1 MSGDREPKHVGDAPQ
16 GCLALEAIMRRAVLL
31 FVLGLSL
38 PAHAAAQDI
47 MAAVR
52 LEHWAEADALA
63 AASPDPLARKL
74 ALFFR
79 LLTPGAARTA
89 ELAAFIA
96 DNPAWP
102 QQALL
107 GRRLQEA
114 FAADSDDLTTIKRC
128 QQTPA
133 AAQPATTLLR
143 CAEAM
148 SRASRQAEAEQDARA
163 AWIKGVDPAS
173 ELGFIRTW
181 GHTLTADD
189 QWRRFDR
196 LAWTDAG
203 LPGSPAARQ
212 AARVHSA
219 SRPAAEARLALRR
232 DDPSAPALVA
242 ALPAPARADPGLIL
256 DLAKWH
262 RRANQDRAA
271 LTVWIKEGGPAEA
284 AAADDRRPAF
294 WDERNLL
301 ARRMLRAGDPAA
313 AYLLTSSHRQTGEAA
328 IDAEFLSGWI
338 ALRLLQQPDVAA
350 QHFRALAT
358 LSHAAITQG
367 RAYYWI
373 GRTAAAQGDAA
384 GAQTA
389 YAQAA
394 AWPTTFYGQL
404 AVRALG
410 DDDAALAARIRAAH
424 DPAWTVEQ
432 ATALIGEDLARAA
445 ALLVAWGEPR
455 RAKAFLLR
463 LAETAADAAERAMA
477 ARMALGLGLPDQA
490 VAIARRAGRNGLM
503 LPEAGWPIAVEPPD
517 AAVEPA
523 VTLGLIR
530 QESSFDTQAGSPAGA
545 QGLMQLMPA
554 TAAGVARRLNE
565 AVSLPAL
572 TADAAYNMR
581 LGTAYLQTLLDQF
594 GGALPLA
601 LAGYNAGPNRVLDWL
616 AGYGDPRTGAID
628 MIDWIE
634 LVPFN
639 ETRNYVQRVI
649 ENIVIYAARRGTAA
663 PHPLARSAG

>member
-1 MSGDREPKHVGDAPQ
+1 MYRT
-16 GCLALEAIMRRAVLL
+16 MLL

-38 PAHAAAQDI
+38 PARAAAQDI

-74 ALFFR
+74 ALYFR
-79 LLTPGAARTA
+79 LLTPGAARAA

-114 FAADSDDLTTIKRC
+114 FAVDSDDLATIERC
-128 QQTPA
+128 LKIPA
-133 AAQPATTLLR
+133 AAQPATVLLR
-143 CAEAM
+143 CADAM
-148 SRASRQAEAEQDARA
+148 GRAGRQAEAEQDARA
-163 AWIKGVDPAS
+163 AWVKGVDPAG
-173 ELGFIRTW
+173 EPGFILAW
-181 GHTLTADD
+181 GHALTAND

-203 LPGSPAARQ
+203 LPDGAAARQ
-212 AARVHSA
+212 AIRVHPA

-232 DDPSAPALVA
+232 DDPFAPALVA
-242 ALPAPARADPGLIL
+242 ALPAPARADPGLVL
-256 DLAKWH
+256 DLAKWY

-271 LTVWIKEGGPAEA
+271 LAIWIKEGGPAEA
-284 AAADDRRPAF
+284 AAGEDHRPAF

-301 ARRMLRAGDPAA
+301 ARRMLRTGDPAS
-313 AYLLTSSHRQTGEAA
+313 AYVLASSHRQTGEAA

-338 ALRLLQQPDVAA
+338 ALRRLQQPDVAA
-350 QHFRALAT
+350 RHFRLLAA

-373 GRTAAAQGDAA
+373 GRTAAAQDDAA
-384 GAQTA
+384 GTQAA

-404 AVRALG
+404 AARALG
-410 DDDAALAARIRAAH
+410 DDDAALATRIRAAH

-432 ATALIGEDLARAA
+432 ATTLIGQDLARAA

-463 LAETAADAAERAMA
+463 LAETAADVADRAMA

-490 VAIARRAGRNGLM
+490 VSIARRAGRDGLM
-503 LPEAGWPIAVEPPD
+503 LPEAGWPLAVEPPD

-530 QESSFDTQAGSPAGA
+530 QESSFDIQARSPSGA

-565 AVSLPAL
+565 VVSLPSL

-601 LAGYNAGPNRVLDWL
+601 VAGYNAGPNRVLDWIG
-616 AGYGDPRTGAID
+616 GYGDPRTGAID

-634 LVPFN
+634 LIPFN

-649 ENIVIYAARRGTAA
+649 ENAVIYAARRGTAA
-663 PHPLARSAG
+663 PNPLAWSAG

>member
-1 MSGDREPKHVGDAPQ
+1 MGDAPQ
-16 GCLALEAIMRRAVLL
+16 GCVALEAIMRRAVLL

-38 PAHAAAQDI
+38 PAQAATQDI

-74 ALFFR
+74 VLYFR
-79 LLTPGAARTA
+79 LLAPGAAGAA
-89 ELAAFIA
+89 EIAAFIT

-107 GRRLQEA
+107 DRRLQEA
-114 FAADSDDLTTIKRC
+114 LVTADDPALIERC
-128 QQTPA
+128 QPPSVATQPA
-133 AAQPATTLLR
+133 ATLLR
-143 CAEAM
+143 CADALG
-148 SRASRQAEAEQDARA
+148 RAGRQAEAEQDARA
-163 AWIKGVDPAS
+163 AWVKGVDPAG
-173 ELGFIRTW
+173 ELGVIRSW
-181 GHTLTADD
+181 GHALTADD

-196 LAWTDAG
+196 LAWTDPG
-203 LPGSPAARQ
+203 RPGSPAARQ
-212 AARVHSA
+212 AVRVHPA
-219 SRPAAEARLALRR
+219 DHPAAEARLALRR
-232 DDPSAPALVA
+232 DDPSAPALAA
-242 ALPAPARADPGLIL
+242 ALPAPARADPGLVL
-256 DLAKWH
+256 DLARWH
-262 RRANQDRAA
+262 RRAGPDRAA
-271 LTVWIKEGGPAEA
+271 LAVWAKEGSPAEA
-284 AAADDRRPAF
+284 AATEERRPAF

-313 AYLLTSSHRQTGEAA
+313 AYALASGHRQAGEAA

-338 ALRLLQQPDVAA
+338 ALRRLQQPEVAA
-350 QHFRALAT
+350 RHFQALAA

-367 RAYYWI
+367 RAHYWI

-384 GAQTA
+384 GAQAA

-404 AVRALG
+404 AIRASGG
-410 DDDAALAARIRAAH
+410 DDATLAARIRAAH
-424 DPAWTVEQ
+424 DPAWSIEQ
-432 ATALIGEDLARAA
+432 ATALIGQDLARAA
-445 ALLVAWGEPR
+445 VLLVAWGEPR
-455 RAKAFLLR
+455 RARAFLLR
-463 LAETAADAAERAMA
+463 LGETSPDAAERAMA

-490 VAIARRAGRNGLM
+490 VAIARRAGRDGLM
-503 LPEAGWPIAVEPPD
+503 LPDAGWPLAVDPPDGTVEP
-517 AAVEPA
+517 E

-530 QESSFDTQAGSPAGA
+530 QESSFDVQAGSPVGA

-565 AVSLPAL
+565 AMSLPAL
-572 TADAAYNMR
+572 TSDAAYNMR
-581 LGTAYLQTLLDQF
+581 LGTAYLQALLDQF

-601 LAGYNAGPNRVLDWL
+601 LAGYNAGPNRVLDWV
-616 AGYGDPRTGAID
+616 AGYGDPRTGTID

-634 LVPFN
+634 LIPFN

-649 ENIVIYAARRGTAA
+649 ENVVIYAARRGGNAA
-663 PHPLARSAG
+663 HPLARSAG

>member
-1 MSGDREPKHVGDAPQ
+1 MNGDRQPKHMGDAPQ
-16 GCLALEAIMRRAVLL
+16 GCLALEATMRAVLL
-31 FVLGLSL
+31 FMLGLSL
-38 PAHAAAQDI
+38 PAHAAAQDL

-52 LEHWAEADALA
+52 LEHWTEADALA
-63 AASPDPLARKL
+63 NASPDPLARKL
-74 ALFFR
+74 AVFFR

-114 FAADSDDLTTIKRC
+114 FAAESDDLAVIGRC
-128 QQTPA
+128 QQTQA
-133 AAQPATTLLR
+133 AAQPATALLR
-143 CAEAM
+143 CADAM
-148 SRASRQAEAEQDARA
+148 GRAGRQAEAEQDARA
-163 AWIKGVDPAS
+163 AWVKGVDPTG
-173 ELGFIRTW
+173 EPGFIRTW
-181 GHTLTADD
+181 GHALTADD

-196 LAWTDAG
+196 LAWTDSG

-212 AARVHSA
+212 AIRLQPA

-232 DDPSAPALVA
+232 DDPSASTLVA
-242 ALPAPARADPGLIL
+242 ALPAPARADPCLVL

-271 LTVWIKEGGPAEA
+271 LVVWLKEGGPAEA
-284 AAADDRRPAF
+284 AATDDRRPAF

-301 ARRMLRAGDPAA
+301 ARRMLRANDPAA
-313 AYLLTSSHRQTGEAA
+313 AYALASSHRQTGEAA

-338 ALRLLQQPDVAA
+338 ALRRLQQPDVAA
-350 QHFRALAT
+350 RHFRALAA

-373 GRTAAAQGDAA
+373 GRAAAAQGDAA
-384 GAQTA
+384 GAQAA
-389 YAQAA
+389 YADAA
-394 AWPTTFYGQL
+394 AWPTTYYGQL

-432 ATALIGEDLARAA
+432 ATALIGKDLARAA

-463 LAETAADAAERAMA
+463 LAETAADAAERSMA
-477 ARMALGLGLPDQA
+477 ARMALGLGLPDQT
-490 VAIARRAGRNGLM
+490 VAIARRAGRDGLM

-517 AAVEPA
+517 AMVEPA

-530 QESSFDTQAGSPAGA
+530 QESSFDIQAGSPAGA

-601 LAGYNAGPNRVLDWL
+601 LASYNAGPNRVLDWI
-616 AGYGDPRTGAID
+616 AGYGDPRTGTID
-628 MIDWIE
+628 MTDWIE
-634 LVPFN
+634 LIPFN

-649 ENIVIYAARRGTAA
+649 ENVVIYAARRGTAA